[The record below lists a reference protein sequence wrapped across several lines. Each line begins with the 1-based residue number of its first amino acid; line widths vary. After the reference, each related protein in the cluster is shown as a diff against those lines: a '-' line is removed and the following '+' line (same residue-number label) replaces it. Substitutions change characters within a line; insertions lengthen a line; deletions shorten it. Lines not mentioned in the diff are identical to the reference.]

1 MGESNKA
8 ARFAMLSMLR
18 GQMMAGFDR
27 PFVEKMRE
35 LAKDPEKHWTWRF
48 RIRRDEDEKIE
59 L

>member
-1 MGESNKA
+1 
-8 ARFAMLSMLR
+8 MLSMLR

-35 LAKDPEKHWTWRF
+35 LAKDPKEHWTWKF
-48 RIRRDEDEKIE
+48 RPQRDEKDE